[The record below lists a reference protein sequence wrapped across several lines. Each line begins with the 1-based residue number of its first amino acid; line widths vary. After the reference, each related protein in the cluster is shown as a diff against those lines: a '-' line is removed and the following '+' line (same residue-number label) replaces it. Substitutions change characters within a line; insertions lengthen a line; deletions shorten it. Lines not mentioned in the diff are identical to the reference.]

1 MAASYGGRRFVC
13 LPLHVIAK
21 CRIPLFAGVGGPR
34 VIGVHGSR
42 CEVEKMASST
52 KSKADQRRFISVSS
66 QVDGLH
72 RSLPPD
78 LFYNRKEEPIVCY
91 APAFGLGQFGHR
103 TLGCSCS
110 HSRTAEQMCRQQSRI
125 CLNAEEELA
134 AEESLSTYCKPVEL
148 YNILQRRAIRKPS
161 FLQRCLRY
169 KIQAKRKRR
178 IQVTISLPRN
188 MNLDLHSRNLFPLYV
203 ILARPISDIALGE
216 HAAVYGVCRAH
227 VLTSFSEYEKKES
240 EACFVIPEIRKLSS
254 THGTNL
260 NMVLVNFGEANRTCD
275 EKQLLDSNNGIITLP
290 AKIEENCFW
299 GKIPME
305 SLCSSLEKC
314 VTLSLGHSCE
324 MLSTVDMHY
333 SSLKPSF
340 LNQDNCLNFR
350 NQNIDSLNSY
360 KLQISLRA
368 QEVGARERS
377 PYDSYT
383 YNNVP
388 ASTLPHII
396 RLRTG
401 NVLFNYR
408 YYSNKLQ
415 KTEVTEDFS
424 CPFCLVQCASFK
436 GLR

>member
-1 MAASYGGRRFVC
+1 M
-13 LPLHVIAK
+13 
-21 CRIPLFAGVGGPR
+21 
-34 VIGVHGSR
+34 
-42 CEVEKMASST
+42 
-52 KSKADQRRFISVSS
+52 
-66 QVDGLH
+66 
-72 RSLPPD
+72 
-78 LFYNRKEEPIVCY
+78 
-91 APAFGLGQFGHR
+91 
-103 TLGCSCS
+103 
-110 HSRTAEQMCRQQSRI
+110 
-125 CLNAEEELA
+125 
-134 AEESLSTYCKPVEL
+134 
-148 YNILQRRAIRKPS
+148 
-161 FLQRCLRY
+161 
-169 KIQAKRKRR
+169 
-178 IQVTISLPRN
+178 
-188 MNLDLHSRNLFPLYV
+188 RNLFPLYV

-275 EKQLLDSNNGIITLP
+275 EKQLLDSNKGIITLP

-436 GLR
+436 GLRYHLCACHDLFNFEFWVTEEYQAVNVSVKTDLSRSEALLDGVDPRLQTFFYCSTFKRRRSLKNLAQNVNHMLPHVLDLDSPDAAVEGSEDVYLQKAWA